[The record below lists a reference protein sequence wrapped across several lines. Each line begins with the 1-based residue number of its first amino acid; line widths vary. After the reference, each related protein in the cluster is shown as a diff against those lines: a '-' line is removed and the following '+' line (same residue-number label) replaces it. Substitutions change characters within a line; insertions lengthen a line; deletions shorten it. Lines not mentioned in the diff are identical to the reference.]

1 MLTHFSKSIFVKN
14 KSTQHGVS
22 LVELLIAM
30 TLGLVLLAGML
41 TVFAGNK
48 QSSELNTAL
57 AQIQENA
64 RFALSRMS
72 RDMRMAGYQ
81 GCLDPNQGTINVVSL
96 ESPVATDGTD
106 FDSRQSAATGA
117 LVEADGSWNPPIPGG
132 LLPPTVNPAIP
143 GSHVL
148 SIQYGSTTDSP
159 LDPTFVSGTPG
170 NLAENIRTAQS
181 LPLQVGDLALI
192 GNCEAVDLITVTG
205 LGSHNNGLN
214 IAHAAGASNKDGNL
228 SIDYDSARNIAQA
241 RVMRFITRV
250 YYVGD
255 TGLQNES
262 GDQIRALYLQTHPFN
277 DAANPPSEI
286 VQGVENMRISYGVR
300 IDGGLSYVTADD
312 SDFDPANVESI
323 RVGLLMRS
331 YDRITDQDDT
341 NTYILAGQPI
351 QALKNSTDAFTHS
364 GNNLYRLVFNTTVK
378 IRNRRNSR
386 IEFN

>member
-1 MLTHFSKSIFVKN
+1 MSTRFSIDRSI
-14 KSTQHGVS
+14 QHGVS

-48 QSSELNTAL
+48 KSSDLNTAL
-57 AQIQENA
+57 AHIQENA
-64 RFALSRMS
+64 RFALSRMT

-96 ESPVATDGTD
+96 DSPVATDGTN
-106 FDSRQSAATGA
+106 FDSRLSAVTGA

-132 LLPPTVNPAIP
+132 LVPPSVNPAIP
-143 GSHVL
+143 GTNVL
-148 SIQYGSTTDSP
+148 SIQYGSSTDSP
-159 LDPTFVSGTPG
+159 LDSTFASGTPG
-170 NLAENIRTAQS
+170 NLAENIKTDRT

-192 GNCEAVDLITVTG
+192 GNCEAVDLFTVTG
-205 LGSHNNGLN
+205 LGSHNNGLD
-214 IAHAAGASNKDGNL
+214 IAHAAGAHNKDGNL
-228 SIDYDSARNIAQA
+228 SIDYDAARNIAQT
-241 RVMRFITRV
+241 RVMRFVTRV

-255 TGLQNES
+255 TGLQNEN

-300 IDGGLSYVTADD
+300 TDTGLSYVSADD
-312 SDFDPANVESI
+312 ANFDPANIGSI

-331 YDRITDQDDT
+331 YERITDEED
-341 NTYILAGQPI
+341 NKTYILAGQPI
-351 QALKNSTDAFTHS
+351 RALKNSKDAFTHS
-364 GNNLYRLVFNTTVK
+364 GNKLYRLVFNTTVK